1 MAKKC
6 FKKFFAFAFILGLH
20 LVAFAQDENK
30 ELAKQL
36 VEIADEIYF
45 EQKAV
50 VIANEQYV
58 MAANT
63 DPENIKANYM
73 AGKTFIE
80 SVNKDRSA
88 RYFLKAYEIDP
99 DYRFDLL
106 YFVGKGYQYGM
117 EFDNALKYYNKYKE
131 KLLKEKN
138 YRGQDVVPLK
148 EVERNIYE
156 CENGKEF
163 TANPANFSIVNIGKA
178 VNSDL
183 MDYAPVLNADEDVLI
198 FTSRRRDGNVNENVA
213 DDNFS
218 YEDIFIAKK
227 ENGQWKRAEN
237 IGEQI
242 NTLYHDSNL
251 SLNID
256 GSQLYIYKSENGGDI
271 YVSNLNDDGTYSEPK
286 PLGENINSSFSENS
300 ISESP
305 DGQTLFFSSDRPGGL
320 GGLDIYYSTK
330 DKSGKWGRAKN
341 VGDVINTEF
350 DDDSPFI
357 HYDGK
362 TLYFSTKGRKGMGGF
377 DIFKSE
383 YDSVAQEWSEP
394 VNLGYPINTPDND
407 VFFVSTKDGKRGY
420 YASVREDGFGYND
433 IYEVTIP
440 DLVNGGELLAGK
452 EADLE
457 EEQAPEEKELEKVE
471 TKPEEPE
478 IKPEEPEIKPEE
490 PKRPVLKPV
499 TLRVRVED
507 NNTAKTLN
515 AKVSLTGVGDNIIIP
530 VRRDE
535 QRNFVFNVTYPEA
548 KRFMLTA
555 EKDGYVFKSIEIKL
569 PAAKEKPR
577 EIKRK
582 IELDPLT
589 VGLSTVLRNIYFEF
603 DEATF
608 TQESYVELNKLEKL
622 LSNNPSVKVEIAGHT
637 DRVGTIIYNKDLSQR
652 RADAVVRWLKKKGV
666 DPRRLEARGYGKTK
680 PLASNDDEQEG
691 RELNRRVEFK
701 VTGK

>member
-1 MAKKC
+1 MAKKYL
-6 FKKFFAFAFILGLH
+6 KGFFAFAFILGLH
-20 LVAFAQDENK
+20 FGAIAQDENK
-30 ELAKQL
+30 EVAKQL

-58 MAANT
+58 AAANM
-63 DPENIKANYM
+63 DPDNIKANYM
-73 AGKTFIE
+73 AGRTYIE
-80 SVNKDRSA
+80 SVNKDRSSK
-88 RYFLKAYEIDP
+88 YFLRAYEIDP
-99 DYRFDLL
+99 EYRFDLL
-106 YFVGKGYQYGM
+106 YYVGKGYQYGM
-117 EFDNALKYYNKYKE
+117 DFDNALKYYNQYKE
-131 KLLKEKN
+131 KLLQEKN
-138 YRGQDVVPLK
+138 YRGQDVVPLR

-178 VNSDL
+178 VNSEL

-198 FTSRRRDGNVNENVA
+198 FTSRRRDGNVNEDVA

-218 YEDIFIAKK
+218 FEDIFIAKK
-227 ENGQWKRAEN
+227 ENGQWKKAEN
-237 IGEQI
+237 IGDQI

-251 SLNID
+251 SLNMD

-271 YVSNLNDDGTYSEPK
+271 YVSNLNEDGTYSEPK
-286 PLGENINSSFSENS
+286 PLSENINSSFSENS

-305 DGQTLFFSSDRPGGL
+305 DGQTLFFSSDRPGGF

-330 DKSGKWGRAKN
+330 DKSGKWSRAKN

-362 TLYFSTKGRKGMGGF
+362 TLYLSTKGRKGMGGY

-440 DLVNGGELLAGK
+440 DLVNGGEPIASK
-452 EADLE
+452 DADVE
-457 EEQAPEEKELEKVE
+457 EEKEPEEKNLEPVE
-471 TKPEEPE
+471 TKP
-478 IKPEEPEIKPEE
+478 
-490 PKRPVLKPV
+490 VLQPV
-499 TLRVRVED
+499 TLKVRVED
-507 NNTAKTLN
+507 NNTAETLN

-535 QRNFVFNVTYPEA
+535 KRNFIFNVTYPES
-548 KRFMLTA
+548 KKFMLTA
-555 EKDGYVFKSIEIKL
+555 EKDGYVFKSIEITL
-569 PAAKEKPR
+569 PAAKEKRR
-577 EIKRK
+577 EIRRK

-603 DEATF
+603 DRVTF

-622 LSNNPSVKVEIAGHT
+622 LSNNPNIDVEIAGHT

-652 RADAVVRWLKKKGV
+652 RADAVVKWLKKKGI
-666 DPRRLEARGYGKTK
+666 DPRRLESRGYGKTR
-680 PLASNDDEQEG
+680 PLASNDDEFEG

-701 VTGK
+701 VTSKR

>member
-1 MAKKC
+1 MAKKYL
-6 FKKFFAFAFILGLH
+6 KGFFAFAFILGLH
-20 LVAFAQDENK
+20 FGAIAQDENK
-30 ELAKQL
+30 EVAKQL

-58 MAANT
+58 AAANM
-63 DPENIKANYM
+63 DPDNIKANYM
-73 AGKTFIE
+73 AGRTYIE
-80 SVNKDRSA
+80 SVNKDRSSK
-88 RYFLKAYEIDP
+88 YFLRAYEIDP
-99 DYRFDLL
+99 EYRFDLL
-106 YFVGKGYQYGM
+106 YYVGKGYQYGM
-117 EFDNALKYYNKYKE
+117 DFDNALKYYNQYKE
-131 KLLKEKN
+131 KLLQEKN
-138 YRGQDVVPLK
+138 YRGQDVVPLR

-178 VNSDL
+178 VNSEL

-198 FTSRRRDGNVNENVA
+198 FTSRRRDGNVNEDVA

-218 YEDIFIAKK
+218 FEDIFIAKK
-227 ENGQWKRAEN
+227 ENGQWKKAEN
-237 IGEQI
+237 IGDQI

-251 SLNID
+251 SLNMD

-271 YVSNLNDDGTYSEPK
+271 YVSNLNEDGTYSEPK
-286 PLGENINSSFSENS
+286 PLSENINSSFSENS

-305 DGQTLFFSSDRPGGL
+305 DGQTLFFSSDRPGGF

-330 DKSGKWGRAKN
+330 DKSGKWSRAKN

-362 TLYFSTKGRKGMGGF
+362 TLYLSTKGRKGMGGY

-440 DLVNGGELLAGK
+440 DLVNGGEPIASK
-452 EADLE
+452 DADVE
-457 EEQAPEEKELEKVE
+457 EEKEPEEKNLEPVE
-471 TKPEEPE
+471 TKP
-478 IKPEEPEIKPEE
+478 
-490 PKRPVLKPV
+490 VLQPV
-499 TLRVRVED
+499 TLKVRVED
-507 NNTAKTLN
+507 NNTAETLN

-535 QRNFVFNVTYPEA
+535 KRNFIFNVTYPES
-548 KRFMLTA
+548 KKFMLTA
-555 EKDGYVFKSIEIKL
+555 EKDGYVFKSIEITL
-569 PAAKEKPR
+569 PAAKEKRR
-577 EIKRK
+577 EIRRK

-603 DEATF
+603 DRATF

-622 LSNNPSVKVEIAGHT
+622 LSNNPNIDVEIAGHT

-652 RADAVVRWLKKKGV
+652 RADAVVKWLKKKGI
-666 DPRRLEARGYGKTK
+666 DPRRLDSRGYGKTR
-680 PLASNDDEQEG
+680 PLASNDDEFEG

-701 VTGK
+701 VTSKR

>member
-1 MAKKC
+1 MAKKYL
-6 FKKFFAFAFILGLH
+6 KRFFAFAFILGLH
-20 LVAFAQDENK
+20 FGAIAQDENK
-30 ELAKQL
+30 EVAKQL

-58 MAANT
+58 AAANM
-63 DPENIKANYM
+63 DPDNIKANYM
-73 AGKTFIE
+73 AGRTYIE
-80 SVNKDRSA
+80 SVNKDRSSK
-88 RYFLKAYEIDP
+88 YFLRAYEIDP
-99 DYRFDLL
+99 EYRFDLL
-106 YFVGKGYQYGM
+106 YYVGKGYQYGM
-117 EFDNALKYYNKYKE
+117 DFDNALKYYNQYKE

-138 YRGQDVVPLK
+138 YRGQDVVPLR

-178 VNSDL
+178 VNSEL

-198 FTSRRRDGNVNENVA
+198 FTSRRRDGNVNEDVA

-218 YEDIFIAKK
+218 FEDIFIAKK
-227 ENGQWKRAEN
+227 ENGQWKKAEN
-237 IGEQI
+237 IGDQI

-251 SLNID
+251 SLNMD

-271 YVSNLNDDGTYSEPK
+271 YVSNLNEDGTYSEPK
-286 PLGENINSSFSENS
+286 PLSENINSSFSENS

-305 DGQTLFFSSDRPGGL
+305 DGQTLFFSSDRPGGF
-320 GGLDIYYSTK
+320 GGLDIYYCTK
-330 DKSGKWGRAKN
+330 DKSGKWSRAKN

-362 TLYFSTKGRKGMGGF
+362 TLYLSTKGRKGMGGY

-440 DLVNGGELLAGK
+440 DLVNGGDPIASK
-452 EADLE
+452 DADVE
-457 EEQAPEEKELEKVE
+457 EEKEPEEKNLDPVE
-471 TKPEEPE
+471 TKP
-478 IKPEEPEIKPEE
+478 
-490 PKRPVLKPV
+490 VLQPV
-499 TLRVRVED
+499 TLKVRVED
-507 NNTAKTLN
+507 NNTAETLN

-535 QRNFVFNVTYPEA
+535 KRNFIFNVTYPES
-548 KRFMLTA
+548 KKFMLTA
-555 EKDGYVFKSIEIKL
+555 EKDGYVFKSIEITL
-569 PAAKEKPR
+569 PAAKEKRR
-577 EIKRK
+577 EIRRK

-603 DEATF
+603 DRATF

-622 LSNNPSVKVEIAGHT
+622 LSNNPNIDVEIAGHT

-652 RADAVVRWLKKKGV
+652 RADAVVKWLKKKGI
-666 DPRRLEARGYGKTK
+666 DPRRLESRGYGKTR
-680 PLASNDDEQEG
+680 PLASNDDEFEG

-701 VTGK
+701 VTSKR

>member
-1 MAKKC
+1 MAKKYL
-6 FKKFFAFAFILGLH
+6 KGFFAFAFILGLH
-20 LVAFAQDENK
+20 FGAIAQDENK
-30 ELAKQL
+30 EVAKQL

-58 MAANT
+58 AAANM
-63 DPENIKANYM
+63 DPDNIKANYM
-73 AGKTFIE
+73 AGRTYIE
-80 SVNKDRSA
+80 SVNKDRSSK
-88 RYFLKAYEIDP
+88 YFLRAYEIDP
-99 DYRFDLL
+99 EYRFDLL
-106 YFVGKGYQYGM
+106 YYVGKGYQYGM
-117 EFDNALKYYNKYKE
+117 DFDNALKYYNQYKE

-138 YRGQDVVPLK
+138 YRGQDVVPLR

-178 VNSDL
+178 VNSEL

-198 FTSRRRDGNVNENVA
+198 FTSRRRDGNVNEDVA

-218 YEDIFIAKK
+218 FEDIFIAKK
-227 ENGQWKRAEN
+227 ENGQWKKAEN
-237 IGEQI
+237 IGDQI

-251 SLNID
+251 SLNMD

-271 YVSNLNDDGTYSEPK
+271 YVSNLNEDGTYSEPK
-286 PLGENINSSFSENS
+286 PLSENINSSFSENS

-305 DGQTLFFSSDRPGGL
+305 DGQTLFFSSDRPGGF
-320 GGLDIYYSTK
+320 GGLDIYYCTK
-330 DKSGKWGRAKN
+330 DKSGKWSRAKN

-362 TLYFSTKGRKGMGGF
+362 TLYLSTKGRKGMGGY

-440 DLVNGGELLAGK
+440 DLVNGGDPIASK
-452 EADLE
+452 DADVE
-457 EEQAPEEKELEKVE
+457 EEKEPEEKNLEPVE
-471 TKPEEPE
+471 TKP
-478 IKPEEPEIKPEE
+478 
-490 PKRPVLKPV
+490 VLQPV
-499 TLRVRVED
+499 TLKVRVED
-507 NNTAKTLN
+507 NNTAETLN

-535 QRNFVFNVTYPEA
+535 KRNFIFNVTYPES
-548 KRFMLTA
+548 KKFMLTA
-555 EKDGYVFKSIEIKL
+555 EKDGYVFKSIEITL
-569 PAAKEKPR
+569 PAAKEKRR
-577 EIKRK
+577 EIRRK

-603 DEATF
+603 DRATF

-622 LSNNPSVKVEIAGHT
+622 LSNNPNIDVEIAGHT

-652 RADAVVRWLKKKGV
+652 RADAVVKWLKKKGI
-666 DPRRLEARGYGKTK
+666 DPRRLESRGYGKTR
-680 PLASNDDEQEG
+680 PLASNDDEFEG

-701 VTGK
+701 VTSKR

>member
-1 MAKKC
+1 MAKKYL
-6 FKKFFAFAFILGLH
+6 KGFFAFAFILGLH
-20 LVAFAQDENK
+20 FGAIAQDENK
-30 ELAKQL
+30 EVAKQL

-58 MAANT
+58 AAANM
-63 DPENIKANYM
+63 DPDNIKANYM
-73 AGKTFIE
+73 AGRTYIE
-80 SVNKDRSA
+80 SVNKDRSSK
-88 RYFLKAYEIDP
+88 YFLRAYEIDP
-99 DYRFDLL
+99 EYRFDLL
-106 YFVGKGYQYGM
+106 YYVGKGYQYGM
-117 EFDNALKYYNKYKE
+117 DFDNALKYYNQYKE
-131 KLLKEKN
+131 KLLQEKN
-138 YRGQDVVPLK
+138 YRGQDVVPLR

-178 VNSDL
+178 VNSEL

-198 FTSRRRDGNVNENVA
+198 FTSRRRDGNVNEDVA

-218 YEDIFIAKK
+218 FEDIFIAKK
-227 ENGQWKRAEN
+227 ENGQWKKAEN
-237 IGEQI
+237 IGDQI

-251 SLNID
+251 SLNMD

-271 YVSNLNDDGTYSEPK
+271 YVSNLNEDGTYSEPK
-286 PLGENINSSFSENS
+286 PLSENINSSFSENS

-305 DGQTLFFSSDRPGGL
+305 DGQTLFFSSDRPGGF

-330 DKSGKWGRAKN
+330 DKSGKWSRAKN

-362 TLYFSTKGRKGMGGF
+362 TLYLSTKGRKGMGGY

-440 DLVNGGELLAGK
+440 DLVNGGKPIASK
-452 EADLE
+452 DADVE
-457 EEQAPEEKELEKVE
+457 EEKEPEEKNLEPVE
-471 TKPEEPE
+471 TKP
-478 IKPEEPEIKPEE
+478 
-490 PKRPVLKPV
+490 VLQPV
-499 TLRVRVED
+499 TLKVRVED
-507 NNTAKTLN
+507 NNTAETLN
-515 AKVSLTGVGDNIIIP
+515 AKVSLTGLGDNIIIP

-535 QRNFVFNVTYPEA
+535 KRNFIFNVTYPES
-548 KRFMLTA
+548 KKFMLTA
-555 EKDGYVFKSIEIKL
+555 EKDGYVFKSIEITL
-569 PAAKEKPR
+569 PAAKEKRR
-577 EIKRK
+577 EIRRK

-603 DEATF
+603 DRVTF

-622 LSNNPSVKVEIAGHT
+622 LSNNPNIDVEIAGHT

-652 RADAVVRWLKKKGV
+652 RADAVVKWLKKKGI
-666 DPRRLEARGYGKTK
+666 DPRRLESRGYGKTR
-680 PLASNDDEQEG
+680 PLASNDDEFEG

-701 VTGK
+701 VTSKR